1 MPENII
7 LVFNLVSICSDIY
20 IYILNEFQWI
30 LSVSYAAKM
39 ISDDIKAKF
48 SDLTTLLC
56 RLVGFCPKIESVC
69 NNLHQ

>member
-7 LVFNLVSICSDIY
+7 LVFNLVSICS
-20 IYILNEFQWI
+20 
-30 LSVSYAAKM
+30 VSYAAKM
-39 ISDDIKAKF
+39 ISDGIKAKF

>member
-7 LVFNLVSICSDIY
+7 LVFNLVSICSD
-20 IYILNEFQWI
+20 ILNEFQWI

-39 ISDDIKAKF
+39 ISDGIKAKF